1 MLPESD
7 FGFET
12 NLTRKL
18 PAPQMEKR
26 EMTVQTQREVKP
38 ACS

>member
-7 FGFET
+7 FGFEA

-18 PAPQMEKR
+18 KIEKR